1 MEILGIKSITTYE
14 IGTNKKMNV
23 CLDKFETLTIIVTD
37 DIDKHIYFE
46 HTEKP
51 DAKTLIFGYKI
62 ADAITPH
69 ETFRSSSIN
78 LTHRVLIEFDN
89 DFVLETGSKLSI
101 LELVNRNLSQK
112 YHNVVISKSALGTVF
127 ITIFIVND
135 EMLQF
140 LSYYHLE
147 EKMGYH
153 SRSNDNI
160 CDFGYVNNS
169 THGRIQYSFYTYLM
183 SGKRVR
189 EMINNLGKTYTYD
202 NKRFTLVEDIQKVD
216 LYRAKYRFLH
226 KL

>member
-23 CLDKFETLTIIVTD
+23 CIDRFETLTIIATES
-37 DIDKHIYFE
+37 HIYFE

-62 ADAITPH
+62 ANVITPH
-69 ETFRSSSIN
+69 ETFRASDIN
-78 LTHRVLIEFDN
+78 LTYSVFIEFD
-89 DFVLETGSKLSI
+89 DGFVLNSSDDLSI
-101 LELVNRNLSQK
+101 FDLLIRNLGQK

-127 ITIFIVND
+127 ITIFIIND

-153 SRSNDNI
+153 SRFNDNI

-169 THGRIQYSFYTYLM
+169 THGRIQYSFYIYLM

-189 EMINNLGKTYTYD
+189 EMIDNLGKTYTYD
-202 NKRFTLVEDIQKVD
+202 NKKFILVEDIQKVD

-226 KL
+226 HL